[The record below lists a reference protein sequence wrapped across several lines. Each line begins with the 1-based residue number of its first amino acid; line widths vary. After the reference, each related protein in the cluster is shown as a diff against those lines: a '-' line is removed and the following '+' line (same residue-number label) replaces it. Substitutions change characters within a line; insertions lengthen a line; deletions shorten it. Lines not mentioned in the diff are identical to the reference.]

1 MSRHSMIKS
10 ELISVVS
17 KRFPQ
22 LTLSDTALSIQT
34 ILNGMANHLAN
45 SGRIEIRNFGSFDVK
60 LRLARISR
68 NPRTGEKVYVGT
80 RRSTRFKPGFT
91 LKNNVKNNDS

>member
-1 MSRHSMIKS
+1 MIKS
-10 ELISVVS
+10 ELISKVS

-45 SGRIEIRNFGSFDVK
+45 SERIEIRGFGSFDVK

-68 NPRTGEKVYVGT
+68 NPRTGEKVYVAERKVT
-80 RRSTRFKPGFT
+80 HFKPSFF
-91 LKNNVKNNDS
+91 LKGNVNDDVSGTAF